1 MGKTVPEMKKV
12 VNLFQLYSNCL
23 SKCHQFSNCISEHN
37 CRTCNKHHHSLLHHE
52 TKLPVDRKVVNNN
65 QISNIPQKANKA
77 YLQLIPGDVTMND
90 TFKH

>member
-1 MGKTVPEMKKV
+1 MGKTGKEMKKV
-12 VNLFQLYSNCL
+12 VNLLRLCRNCL

-37 CRTCNKHHHSLLHHE
+37 CRTCIKHHHSLLRHE
-52 TKLPVDRKVVNNN
+52 TKLLIDRKVVNNK

-77 YLQLIPGDVTMND
+77 YLQVTPVDVTMND